1 MFFDNYPIKTND
13 FTSTIF
19 FQGLRASPAILLIH
33 GYSATP
39 YEMTW
44 FAKQLND
51 LGYTVLVPRL
61 PGHGTCKKDF
71 LASNWKDWLR
81 CVSEAYIDL
90 TSRHEKVY
98 VGGHSMGALLATIL
112 SRYFDVKKLFLFA
125 PAFKIINK
133 GIPLPLMKFVKYFL
147 KEVKRENITTFQ
159 DEKYNESIKDYKS
172 YYSMPKLD
180 DFYKIQKMATKAL
193 AYVRTTPL
201 VVLSKKDSL
210 VPTSVRELVDSK
222 LKSKAEYLI
231 LDKSSHIILSDVEK
245 EMVAS
250 KVIEFLN

>member
-1 MFFDNYPIKTND
+1 MFFDNYPITTND

-19 FQGLRASPAILLIH
+19 LQGLKASPAILLIH

-71 LASNWKDWLR
+71 LASSWKDWLR
-81 CVSEAYIDL
+81 CVSDAYIDL
-90 TSRHEKVY
+90 SSKHENVY

-125 PAFKIINK
+125 PAFKVINK

-147 KEVKRENITTFQ
+147 KEVKRENITSFSE
-159 DEKYNESIKDYKS
+159 DRYNEAMKDYKS
-172 YYSMPKLD
+172 YYYMSKLD
-180 DFYKIQKMATKAL
+180 DFYKIQKMSIKAL
-193 AYVRTTPL
+193 AQVRANTY
-201 VVLSKKDSL
+201 VVLSKKDKL
-210 VPTSVRELVDSK
+210 VPFSVKDFIDAKFKSK
-222 LKSKAEYLI
+222 LDYLM
-231 LDKSSHIILSDVEK
+231 LDRSSHFIFTDVEK
-245 EMVAS
+245 EIVAN
-250 KVIEFLN
+250 KIIEFLN

>member
-1 MFFDNYPIKTND
+1 MFFDNYPVTTHE

-19 FQGLRASPAILLIH
+19 LQGLKASPAILLIH

-44 FAKQLND
+44 FARQLND

-81 CVSEAYIDL
+81 CVSDAYIDL
-90 TSRHEKVY
+90 ASKHEVVY
-98 VGGHSMGALLATIL
+98 VGGHSMGALLAVIL

-125 PAFKIINK
+125 PAFKIVNK

-147 KEVKRENITTFQ
+147 KEVKRDNFSSFQ
-159 DEKYNESIKDYKS
+159 DEKYDEAIKEYKS
-172 YYSMPKLD
+172 YYYMPKLD
-180 DFYKIQKMATKAL
+180 DFYKIQKMAIKAL
-193 AYVRTTPL
+193 PYVRNAPL
-201 VVLSKKDSL
+201 VILSKKDCL
-210 VPTSVRELVDSK
+210 VPMSVKEFIDSR
-222 LKSKAEYLI
+222 LKSKADYLI
-231 LDKSSHIILSDVEK
+231 LDKSSHLIFNDVEK
-245 EMVAS
+245 EIVAN